1 MGQDLRAVFSA
12 GGKTIAGARSAPQP
26 IGGDVTVNGETIPA
40 ASIRAE
46 IQHHGA
52 PRGKPAQ
59 AWTKAAQALVI
70 RTLLLQEADRRGLA
84 ANPAELAPGRFETDE
99 EALVRQV
106 LEDAADYSPPTEA
119 AVCAE
124 WKRDPSR
131 FRAPPLWEVSHI
143 LCACDPRDGKA
154 RKKAMVRAQMLTEQ
168 VRNAP
173 RSFAETARLESDCG
187 SSAHGGVL
195 GQIGPGDSVPEFEA
209 ALRDLG
215 DGDIT
220 AEPVLT
226 RYGYHIIR
234 MDARAKGKVLPFN
247 AVRQSVRD
255 ALEKAAWSRAAADV
269 VAKLVTSAQISG
281 VAMRSEPTG
290 GASS

>member
-1 MGQDLRAVFSA
+1 MGQDVRAVFSSS
-12 GGKTIAGARSAPQP
+12 GKTIAGARSAPRRF
-26 IGGDVTVNGETIPA
+26 GGPVTVNGETIPA
-40 ASIRAE
+40 AAIRAE

-59 AWTKAAQALVI
+59 AWSRAAQALVI
-70 RTLLLQEADRRGLA
+70 RTLLLQEAGRRGLVA
-84 ANPAELAPGRFETDE
+84 DPAQLGPGRFEADE
-99 EALVRQV
+99 EALIRQV
-106 LEDAADYSPPTEA
+106 LEDAAGYAQLTEA

-124 WKRDPSR
+124 WERDPSR

-143 LCACDPRDGKA
+143 LCACDPREDKA
-154 RKKAMVRAQMLTEQ
+154 RQKAMVRAQMLTER
-168 VRNAP
+168 VRSAP
-173 RSFAETARLESDCG
+173 RNFADTARHESDCG
-187 SSAHGGVL
+187 SSANGGVL
-195 GQIGPGDSVPEFEA
+195 GQIGPGDSMPEFEA

-247 AVRQSVRD
+247 AVRQSVRE

-269 VAKLVTSAQISG
+269 VTQLVASAQISG
-281 VAMRSEPTG
+281 VTMRPASTG
-290 GASS
+290 GAR